1 MSYFTKY
8 LSDYLPKPLTV
19 FLFSA
24 KNFKNF
30 DDNMILLADKAF
42 LVNICPPCSLQGPEK
57 LKMSEEINYGPVL
70 LEATIREEW
79 IDFNGHM
86 NMAYYVLL
94 FDQALTNFLESHD
107 LGLAYVRD
115 SGKSLFALE
124 NHVTYQHELKQGEP
138 IRVHFQLLD
147 VDSKFIHYFMRLF
160 HRDMATASAT
170 MEQISLHVN
179 MANRMPARFGEKD
192 MARLLDTLDRHR
204 EIGRPREM
212 GRSIAIRRHSPA
224 KIKKSASNTG
234 QPVTSA
240 GAIIR
245 RYPK

>member
-1 MSYFTKY
+1 
-8 LSDYLPKPLTV
+8 
-19 FLFSA
+19 
-24 KNFKNF
+24 
-30 DDNMILLADKAF
+30 
-42 LVNICPPCSLQGPEK
+42 
-57 LKMSEEINYGPVL
+57 MSEEVKYGPIF
-70 LEATIREEW
+70 LETSIREEW

-124 NHVTYQHELKQGEP
+124 NHVTYQHELKQGDP

-160 HRDMATASAT
+160 HRDMTTASAT

-212 GRSIAIRRHSPA
+212 GRSIAIRSHLA
-224 KIKKSASNTG
+224 KKTKRTATG
-234 QPVTSA
+234 TEN
-240 GAIIR
+240 
-245 RYPK
+245 